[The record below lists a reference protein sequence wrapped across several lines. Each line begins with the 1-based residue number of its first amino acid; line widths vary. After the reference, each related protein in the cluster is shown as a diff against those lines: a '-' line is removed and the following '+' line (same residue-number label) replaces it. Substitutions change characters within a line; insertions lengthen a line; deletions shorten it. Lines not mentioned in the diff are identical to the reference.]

1 MVPVEIRR
9 IVSLG
14 LLLAALAEATTYPH
28 ILIRPPTAFAA
39 HYASL
44 HLNKSLQRAAPLD
57 MAKSPDVSLRH
68 DILNGATMKLI
79 QKRNTNVK
87 SETLSDELLARY
99 DSSHIQQVDVAQ
111 KNNFTYFVRQACRS
125 EIDQITDV
133 LMKAFHPQ
141 SQPMFDSYIRKYK
154 YNHLQMCFD
163 AIPECERALFVA
175 CAVSS
180 HQNIHKYPTVNAP
193 RNGEETIIGFC
204 CVDGRPPDPSSKLE
218 FLTAST
224 LATTCPRPYLAD
236 LGVLPAHRRNGLG
249 RLLVRA
255 CEEWAFSRGYDTMYL
270 KADEKNTN
278 GMNLYKIM
286 GYKKSFLPGVRG
298 SNSKKWGTDILL
310 EKKLGEAEEP
320 RRTKTWMKRLLTRS
334 RSESLLAEDGR

>member
-1 MVPVEIRR
+1 MLTIR
-9 IVSLG
+9 
-14 LLLAALAEATTYPH
+14 H
-28 ILIRPPTAFAA
+28 LIPNAF
-39 HYASL
+39 L
-44 HLNKSLQRAAPLD
+44 
-57 MAKSPDVSLRH
+57 
-68 DILNGATMKLI
+68 
-79 QKRNTNVK
+79 
-87 SETLSDELLARY
+87 
-99 DSSHIQQVDVAQ
+99 
-111 KNNFTYFVRQACRS
+111 

-180 HQNIHKYPTVNAP
+180 HQNIHEYPTVNAP
-193 RNGEETIIGFC
+193 RKGEETIIGFC

-270 KADEKNTN
+270 KADEKNAN

-286 GYKKSFLPGVRG
+286 GYEKSILPGVRG
-298 SNSKKWGTDILL
+298 SSGNKWGTDILL
-310 EKKLGEAEEP
+310 EKKLGKAEEP
-320 RRTKTWMKRLLTRS
+320 RRTKAWMKRLLTRS
-334 RSESLLAEDGR
+334 SGRSLLAEDGR